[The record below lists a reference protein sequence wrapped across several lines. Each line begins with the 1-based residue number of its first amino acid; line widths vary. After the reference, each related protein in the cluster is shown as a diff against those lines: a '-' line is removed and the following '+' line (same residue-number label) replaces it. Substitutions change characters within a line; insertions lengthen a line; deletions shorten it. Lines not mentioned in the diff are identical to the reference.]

1 MLKKL
6 FLFALTACTLAAC
19 NKDEGT
25 GLPYDYVYLK
35 ENTNIS
41 EGHLQ
46 GSNMHFYGTSTVT
59 DATGGVFTYR
69 KAHFELAGLDDFHLY
84 MHKTRFAADMPGVEM
99 RIPNVPY
106 TPTGDKSLT
115 FSLDEVIPE
124 AERPNAVGGG
134 ATYVPVER
142 YVITQLAGSIDNTL
156 CRVEFTCAGVYH
168 VRFRGQS
175 DRRKVNFF
183 LPLHGQKNVHDHET
197 RIQTLCR

>member
-6 FLFALTACTLAAC
+6 FLFALAACTLAAC

-99 RIPNVPY
+99 RIPDVPY

-124 AERPNAVGGG
+124 AERSNAVGGG

-168 VRFRGQS
+168 VVFEGS
-175 DRRKVNFF
+175 LIGEK
-183 LPLHGQKNVHDHET
+183 
-197 RIQTLCR
+197 

>member
-6 FLFALTACTLAAC
+6 FLFALATCTLAAC

-69 KAHFELAGLDDFHLY
+69 KAHFELAGLDDFHTC
-84 MHKTRFAADMPGVEM
+84 TRRASP
-99 RIPNVPY
+99 RICRASRCAF
-106 TPTGDKSLT
+106 PTYRT
-115 FSLDEVIPE
+115 HRPE
-124 AERPNAVGGG
+124 TSR
-134 ATYVPVER
+134 
-142 YVITQLAGSIDNTL
+142 
-156 CRVEFTCAGVYH
+156 
-168 VRFRGQS
+168 
-175 DRRKVNFF
+175 
-183 LPLHGQKNVHDHET
+183 
-197 RIQTLCR
+197 

>member
-99 RIPNVPY
+99 RIPDVPY

-156 CRVEFTCAGVYH
+156 CRVEFTCAGV
-168 VRFRGQS
+168 
-175 DRRKVNFF
+175 
-183 LPLHGQKNVHDHET
+183 
-197 RIQTLCR
+197 